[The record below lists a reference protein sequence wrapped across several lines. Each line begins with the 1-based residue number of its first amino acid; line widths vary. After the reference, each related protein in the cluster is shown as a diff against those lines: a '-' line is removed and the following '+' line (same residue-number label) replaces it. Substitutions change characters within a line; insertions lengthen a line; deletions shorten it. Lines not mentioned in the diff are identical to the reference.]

1 MNASLDY
8 FNKTTELINNL
19 RDNEM
24 NNIDNETYNENTH
37 SNKQNV
43 NINS

>member
-1 MNASLDY
+1 MSASLDY

-24 NNIDNETYNENTH
+24 NNILKASDLCAK
-37 SNKQNV
+37 S
-43 NINS
+43 